1 MLFKVPK
8 FIEYETKLI
17 GPLTVRQALFI
28 IIPAGVAFLI
38 YLAIGKTNY
47 PLFLVSAFFLVGA
60 GVAMAFVR
68 IEGRPLSTVLLNF
81 FKFSFTPQKYLW
93 QKPEKPVLTFEI
105 KKYVPKKLEESPF
118 QIPEASHLRRAKIK
132 VETQT
137 K

>member
-17 GPLTVRQALFI
+17 GPLTVRQGLFI
-28 IIPAGVAFLI
+28 IIPSGMAFLI
-38 YLAIGKTNY
+38 YLAIGKTNF
-47 PLFLVSAFFLVGA
+47 PLFFLSSIFLIGGGIAF
-60 GVAMAFVR
+60 AFVR
-68 IEGRPLSTVLLNF
+68 VEGRPLSTVLLNF
-81 FKFSFTPQKYLW
+81 FKHSTRPQRYLW
-93 QKPEKPVLTFEI
+93 QKPERPVLTFEI
-105 KKYVPKKLEESPF
+105 KKYVPQKPEESPF